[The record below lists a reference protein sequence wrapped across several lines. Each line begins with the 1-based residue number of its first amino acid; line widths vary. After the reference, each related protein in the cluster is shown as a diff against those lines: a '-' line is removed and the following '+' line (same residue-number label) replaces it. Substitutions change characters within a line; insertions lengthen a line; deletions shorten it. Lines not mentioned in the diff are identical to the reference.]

1 MAEPGR
7 AMGRRLQLGAGHGR
21 RRGDHP
27 RQPPGARPPPRRVP
41 ACARR
46 TPPHRP
52 AARLAPLTLPP
63 AGPERAR
70 RLRHPMGGKRSDLS
84 FSSQGGLMKAL
95 QFAAGLAAASAFAI
109 ASAQDKGPT
118 DPQIA
123 GIVVAANKIDVDAGK
138 IARSQ
143 SKNKEV
149 QQFAQ
154 QMITDHT
161 AVNKQAS
168 DLAKKLNVKPAESD
182 TSKSLKS
189 AAKENEANLKKLK
202 GAAFDKA
209 YVDHEVAYHEQV
221 LGAIDKVLIPNARN
235 AEL

>member
-1 MAEPGR
+1 MR
-7 AMGRRLQLGAGHGR
+7 ALQL
-21 RRGDHP
+21 
-27 RQPPGARPPPRRVP
+27 
-41 ACARR
+41 
-46 TPPHRP
+46 
-52 AARLAPLTLPP
+52 
-63 AGPERAR
+63 
-70 RLRHPMGGKRSDLS
+70 
-84 FSSQGGLMKAL
+84 
-95 QFAAGLAAASAFAI
+95 AAGLATATVFAM

-138 IARSQ
+138 IAKSH

-168 DLAKKLNVKPAESD
+168 ALAKKLNVKPAESD
-182 TSKSLKS
+182 TSKALKS

-202 GAAFDKA
+202 GAELDKA
-209 YVDHEVAYHEQV
+209 YVNHEVDYHQQV
-221 LGAIDKVLIPNARN
+221 LDAIDKVLIPNAKN
-235 AEL
+235 AELKALIEKVRPAIDGHLQHAKQLQAKLGK